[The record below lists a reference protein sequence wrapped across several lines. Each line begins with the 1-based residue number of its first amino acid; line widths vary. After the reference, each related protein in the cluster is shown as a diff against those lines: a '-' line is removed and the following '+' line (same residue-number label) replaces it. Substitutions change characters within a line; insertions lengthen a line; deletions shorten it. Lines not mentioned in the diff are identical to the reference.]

1 MSSDPSELTILAPRG
16 NPELR
21 DHGRAEQSLLRAFRC
36 GRLPHAWL
44 ITGARGIGKA
54 TLAYRFARF
63 VLAEGG
69 AGGGA
74 GDLFGGP
81 GSGDNLWLD
90 PESEVFRRVA
100 AQGHGDLRVLER
112 GRDENTGK
120 MRREIVVKEVRAIS
134 SFLRMTAS
142 DGGWRIVIVDP
153 ADALNPSAANALL
166 KVLEEPPD
174 KALLL
179 LVAHTPGRI
188 MATIRSRCC
197 RLALDPLGESTV
209 VALLRQHLTPPGDMP
224 GAAAA
229 PGDAIALARLS
240 EGSIGRALALASGGG
255 LELYRELVEV
265 MAGLPELDVPRVHA
279 LGDRLARDADDTA
292 FQTGTDLFAW
302 WLARMIRSGAE
313 GSLPPEVVAGEG
325 ALMARLLERRGLAQW
340 LELWEKVTR
349 LFARADLAKLD
360 RKQVILTAFLELEAV
375 AS

>member
-1 MSSDPSELTILAPRG
+1 MASMLDVSVWRGADEGRFVSYPVPR
-16 NPELR
+16 R
-21 DHGRAEQSLLRAFRC
+21 DNQTVLDVVTYVQR
-36 GRLPHAWL
+36 RLD
-44 ITGARGIGKA
+44 A

-63 VLAEGG
+63 ILAESG

-74 GDLFGGP
+74 GDLFDDLGDP
-81 GSGDNLWLD
+81 DPGDNLWLD
-90 PESEVFRRVA
+90 PDTEIFRRVA

-120 MRREIVVKEVRAIS
+120 MRREIVVKDVRAIS

-174 KALLL
+174 NALLL

-209 VALLRQHLTPPGDMP
+209 VALLRQHLTPQGDMQGDMP
-224 GAAAA
+224 EAA
-229 PGDAIALARLS
+229 PTPGDVVALARLS

-279 LGDRLARDADDTA
+279 LGDRLARGADDTA

-313 GSLPPEVVAGEG
+313 GRLPPEVVAGEG

-340 LELWEKVTR
+340 LELWEKVMR
-349 LFARADLAKLD
+349 LFARADRAKLD